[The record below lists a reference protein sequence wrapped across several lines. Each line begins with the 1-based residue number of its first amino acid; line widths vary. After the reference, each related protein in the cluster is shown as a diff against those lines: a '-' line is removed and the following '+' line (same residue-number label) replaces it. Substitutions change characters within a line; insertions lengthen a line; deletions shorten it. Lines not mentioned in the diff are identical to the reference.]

1 MIMKRIA
8 KTPSWRN
15 SFMDKIEALRIATEK
30 RVKNKKAQLNNA
42 LSKMLKG
49 NKLISVSTV
58 ADEACVSRTY
68 IYKNKEILNE
78 IKIIEEKQ
86 QAYGKIPCITPKS
99 ERSSEKSKDAIIA
112 ALNLKITELKDK
124 NKDLSNE
131 VSRLNEALSI
141 AYGKLREN
149 GI

>member
-1 MIMKRIA
+1 MKRIA

>member
-1 MIMKRIA
+1 
-8 KTPSWRN
+8 
-15 SFMDKIEALRIATEK
+15 MDKIEALRIATEK

-149 GI
+149 GF

>member
-1 MIMKRIA
+1 
-8 KTPSWRN
+8 
-15 SFMDKIEALRIATEK
+15 MDKIEALRIATEK